1 MSTKLLM
8 GGLVLCLL
16 VSGCASTRYAQPDPD
31 GYAALH
37 ERLEG
42 RRATITLLNNQS
54 WQSRIVS
61 VAADSV
67 RWTNHRGGL
76 VRAVATPEVHI
87 IETVGKRGRS
97 AARGLAVGAVVGGAV
112 LAMFFNKA
120 ESEETLAGGLGYAYG
135 GIVLGGLTAIFSTIA
150 GAGVGTTERFVLNER
165 SDR

>member
-1 MSTKLLM
+1 MSTRLLM
-8 GGLVLCLL
+8 GGLVLCIF
-16 VSGCASTRYAQPDPD
+16 VSGCASTRNVQPDPD

-42 RRATITLLNNQS
+42 RRATIVLLNNQS
-54 WQSRIVS
+54 WQGRIVA

-67 RWTNHRGGL
+67 RWTNKKGGL
-76 VRAVATPEVHI
+76 VRAVATPEVHAI
-87 IETVGKRGRS
+87 TVTGKRGRG
-97 AARGLAVGAVVGGAV
+97 AMRGLAVGAVAGGAV

-135 GIVLGGLTAIFSTIA
+135 GIVLGGLAAIFSTIA

-165 SDR
+165 QNR